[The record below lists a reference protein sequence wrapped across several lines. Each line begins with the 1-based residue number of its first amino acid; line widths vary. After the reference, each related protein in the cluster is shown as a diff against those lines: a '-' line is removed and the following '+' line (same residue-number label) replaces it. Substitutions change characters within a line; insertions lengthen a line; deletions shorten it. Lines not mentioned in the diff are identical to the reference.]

1 MSFPT
6 LLNSVLRKRHASYPE
21 ATNDDFFEIFCA
33 DIVLVDFDL
42 SNEEI
47 ESGIIDGANDGGVDA
62 AYLFINRKLWA
73 EDFEYSA
80 LKGPVDIELI
90 LIQSKNQDSF
100 KEAPVDKL
108 SSSLPMLLNPNSN
121 LEHFESLFRAK
132 IISTIRS
139 FNQSIDE
146 LSGEFPNVSIRVY
159 YCCKAT
165 EPNEL
170 TKEKANHLARQLS
183 QWTPTSFEFLGCKEL
198 YERSA
203 KQKKLVRELAILGAP
218 LSGTNSYIAL
228 ASLREYSKFLSG
240 DDNKLLTQI
249 FDANVRAYQGEIEVN
264 KEIAKSLSDPS
275 DDVDFWWL
283 NNGVTIVADDAQFR
297 SNRLTI
303 ENPLIVNGLQTS
315 YEIFKFHDKLQEDDD
330 RKILV
335 RVIDEND
342 RSRRD
347 EIIRATNR
355 QTGMKHSSFRS
366 TEPIHKR
373 IEDYFLDLD
382 FYYDRRKNYYK
393 REGKPARRIISIDK
407 LAQGTMAVL
416 LKKPHIARGSPTSVI
431 RNDEHYRSIFSEDE
445 AKHPLAMYGN
455 VVKMLDAVDQ
465 YFLSIK
471 SEALRIYRNNLR
483 YHVLMVLSWEL
494 NNSSTLPSL
503 RIASLDISRIDNGLV
518 KRVADWVFQQFEIA
532 GAEDRIA
539 KDAKFSKKIQDEWNP
554 GVISAT
560 ASSDGPS

>member
-6 LLNSVLRKRHASYPE
+6 LLNSVLKKRHAAYPHV
-21 ATNDDFFEIFCA
+21 TDDDFFEIFCA

-47 ESGIIDGANDGGVDA
+47 ESGIFDGANDGGIDA
-62 AYLFINRKLWA
+62 AYLFVNRKLWA
-73 EDFEYSA
+73 EDVDYST

-108 SSSLPMLLNPNSN
+108 SSSLPMLLNPNSDLGN
-121 LEHFESLFRAK
+121 FESLFRTT
-132 IISTIRS
+132 IISTIES
-139 FNQSIDE
+139 FNQTIDE
-146 LSGEFPNVSIRVY
+146 LSSEFPNVSIHVY

-170 TKEKANHLARQLS
+170 TKEKAKHLASQLS
-183 QWTPTSFEFLGCKEL
+183 QWTPTYFEFLGCKQL

-203 KQKKLVRELAILGAP
+203 KQKKLVRKLEILGAP
-218 LSGTNSYIAL
+218 LSGKNSYVAL
-228 ASLREYSKFLSG
+228 STLREYSNFLSG
-240 DDNKLLTQI
+240 ENDKLLTQI

-264 KEIAKSLSDPS
+264 KEIAKSLSAPS

-297 SNRLTI
+297 SNQLTI

-315 YEIFKFHDKLQEDDD
+315 YEVFKSHDNLQEDDN

-335 RVIDEND
+335 RVIEEKD

-366 TEPIHKR
+366 TDPIHKQ
-373 IEDYFLDLD
+373 IEDYLLDLD

-393 REGKPARRIISIDK
+393 REGKPARKIISIDK

-416 LKKPHIARGSPTSVI
+416 LQKPHIARGSPTSVI
-431 RNDEHYRSIFSEDE
+431 RNDEHYRSIFSEDRT
-445 AKHPLAMYGN
+445 KHPLAMYGN
-455 VVKMLDAVDQ
+455 VVRMLDSVDQ
-465 YFLSIK
+465 YFRSIK
-471 SEALRIYRNNLR
+471 SEESRIFRNNLR

-494 NNSSTLPSL
+494 NGSSTLPSP
-503 RIASLDISRIDNGLV
+503 RIASLDISRMDGGLV
-518 KRVADWVFQQFEIA
+518 KRVADWVFRRFEIM
-532 GAEDRIA
+532 GAEDRTA
-539 KDAKFSKKIQDEWNP
+539 KDAKFSKEIQNEWSPVVVSAADSADES
-554 GVISAT
+554 I
-560 ASSDGPS
+560 